1 MLMMVFRVN
10 LQKNLNN
17 MASIK
22 NLKKDINYV
31 LGDIIE
37 ECYTWELL
45 NPNADTKKSE
55 AIIDEAIDAF
65 DALIEKINS
74 KNVENK
80 KSHFKLVQNE
90 LEETAKKLVEKVNK
104 L

>member
-1 MLMMVFRVN
+1 
-10 LQKNLNN
+10 

-37 ECYTWELL
+37 ECYTWEML
-45 NPNADTKKSE
+45 NPKSDKKASE
-55 AIIDEAIDAF
+55 AIIDEVIEAF
-65 DALIEKINS
+65 DS
-74 KNVENK
+74 
-80 KSHFKLVQNE
+80 
-90 LEETAKKLVEKVNK
+90 LVEKVNAKNIENKKAHFKALNAELESTALKFIEKVNK